1 MAMIHEQLDFLP
13 PDLVYFVIVA
23 VSSLLIGLSQRR
35 VSLSKKA
42 TLYFGSDRTFTLIGI
57 LGFLLYRLDSSWV
70 LFGGGGIAL
79 ILFLCISY
87 YFKIQQQ
94 KSFGMTA
101 MLIALITYCLGPI
114 AMTQPFWMLILV
126 VVTTLL
132 LTEMKETF
140 TNFAKQLNE
149 NEFITLAK
157 FLFISGIILPILP
170 NERIVP
176 EINLTPYSVWLA
188 TVVVST
194 ISYVGYLL
202 KKFVFKSSGIIVSG
216 ILGGLYSSTA
226 TIVILGKKAK
236 TAPEPLIPQYAAAI
250 LLAIGMMYL
259 RVFIFTFIFSSD
271 LFQAMMPYF
280 IVMIAISCLM
290 GFAIVIMQKG
300 VSGEG
305 QGIKEEE
312 DKNPLEFKVA
322 LIFAF
327 LFVAFTLITHY
338 VIIYFGQSGLN
349 VLSFLVGFTDITP
362 FLLNIFQGEYA
373 LGTSVLAA
381 ACIRAMM
388 SNNIVN
394 FFYSMAFSGNRKT
407 LRKYLFIGFSVIT
420 VANVVTLFVI

>member
-1 MAMIHEQLDFLP
+1 MIHEQLDFLP
-13 PDLVYFVIVA
+13 PNLLYFIVVTISA
-23 VSSLLIGLSQRR
+23 LLIGLSQRKA
-35 VSLSKKA
+35 SLSKKGV
-42 TLYFGSDRTFTLIGI
+42 LYFGSDRTFTLIGVF
-57 LGFLLYRLDSSWV
+57 GFLLYRLDESWV

-87 YFKIQQQ
+87 FFKIQQQ

-101 MLIALITYCLGPI
+101 MLMALITYCLGPI

-126 VVTTLL
+126 VVTILL
-132 LTEMKETF
+132 VSEMKETF

-194 ISYVGYLL
+194 ISYIGYLF
-202 KKFVFKSSGIIVSG
+202 KRFVFKSSGIIISG
-216 ILGGLYSSTA
+216 VLGGLYSSTA

-236 TAPEPLIPQYAAAI
+236 TAPEPLISQYAAAI

-271 LFQAMMPYF
+271 LFHAMTPYF
-280 IVMIAISCLM
+280 VVMVAVSCVL
-290 GFAIVIMQKG
+290 GLGLYFIKK
-300 VSGEG
+300 SGSGGG
-305 QGIKEEE
+305 QGVKEEE
-312 DKNPLEFKVA
+312 DKNPLEFKVS
-322 LIFAF
+322 LIFAL
-327 LFVAFTLITHY
+327 LFVSFTLITHY
-338 VIIYFGQSGLN
+338 VITYFGQSGLN
-349 VLSFLVGFTDITP
+349 ILSFLVGFTDITP

-381 ACIRAMM
+381 ACVRAMM
-388 SNNIVN
+388 SNNVVN
-394 FFYSMAFSGNRKT
+394 FFYSMTFSGNRKT
-407 LRKYLFIGFSVIT
+407 LRNYLLVGFSVIT
-420 VANVVTLFVI
+420 AANVIALLVI

>member
-1 MAMIHEQLDFLP
+1 MIHEQLDFLP
-13 PDLVYFVIVA
+13 PDLLYFIIVA
-23 VSSLLIGLSQRR
+23 ISSLLIGLSQRR

-42 TLYFGSDRTFTLIGI
+42 ILYFGSDRTFTLIGI
-57 LGFLLYRLDSSWV
+57 LGFLLYRLDNSWV

-170 NERIVP
+170 KEQIVP

-202 KKFVFKSSGIIVSG
+202 KRFVFKSSGIIVSG

-236 TAPEPLIPQYAAAI
+236 TAPESLIPQYAAAI

-271 LFQAMMPYF
+271 LFHTMMPYF
-280 IVMIAISCLM
+280 IVMVVVSCLL
-290 GFAIVIMQKG
+290 GLGVHFAKRG
-300 VSGEG
+300 TSGNGEG
-305 QGIKEEE
+305 VKEEE

-327 LFVAFTLITHY
+327 LFVIFTLITHY
-338 VIIYFGQSGLN
+338 VITYFGQSGLSI
-349 VLSFLVGFTDITP
+349 LSYLVGFTDITP
-362 FLLNIFQGEYA
+362 FLLNIFQGGYA
-373 LGTSVLAA
+373 LSTSVLAA

-394 FFYSMAFSGNRKT
+394 FFYSMTFSGNRKT
-407 LRKYLFIGFSVIT
+407 LRKYLLVGFSVIT
-420 VANVVTLFVI
+420 AANITTLFII

>member
-1 MAMIHEQLDFLP
+1 MIHEKLDFLP
-13 PDLVYFVIVA
+13 PDLLYFIIVA
-23 VSSLLIGLSQRR
+23 VSALLIGLSQRR
-35 VSLSKKA
+35 VSLSKRA
-42 TLYFGSDRTFTLIGI
+42 ILYFGSDRTFTLIGI
-57 LGFLLYRLDSSWV
+57 LGYLLYRLDSTMV

-87 YFKIQQQ
+87 FFKIQQQ
-94 KSFGMTA
+94 KSYGMTA

-202 KKFVFKSSGIIVSG
+202 KRFVFKSSGIIVSG
-216 ILGGLYSSTA
+216 VLGGLYSSTA

-236 TAPEPLIPQYAAAI
+236 TAPEPLVPQYAAAI

-259 RVFIFTFIFSSD
+259 RVFVFTFIFSSE
-271 LFQAMMPYF
+271 LFHNMMPYF
-280 IVMIAISCLM
+280 IVMIVISCIL
-290 GFAIVIMQKG
+290 GLSISFMQKG

-322 LIFAF
+322 LIFAL

-338 VIIYFGQSGLN
+338 VIVYFGQSGLS

-388 SNNIVN
+388 SNNVVN
-394 FFYSMAFSGNRKT
+394 FFYSMAFSGSRKT
-407 LRKYLFIGFSVIT
+407 LRKYLLIGFSIIT
-420 VANVVTLFVI
+420 VANIVALFLI

>member
-1 MAMIHEQLDFLP
+1 MLDFLP
-13 PDLVYFVIVA
+13 PELVYFIIVA
-23 VSSLLIGLSQRR
+23 ISSLLIGLSQRR
-35 VSLSKKA
+35 VSLSKRA
-42 TLYFGSDRTFTLIGI
+42 ILYFGSDRTFTLIGV
-57 LGFLLYRLDSSWV
+57 LGFLLYTLDRTKV

-79 ILFLCISY
+79 ILFLCVSY

-94 KSFGMTA
+94 KSYGMTA

-140 TNFAKQLNE
+140 TNFAKKLNE

-157 FLFISGIILPILP
+157 FLFISGIVLPILP
-170 NERIVP
+170 NEKIVP
-176 EINLTPYSVWLA
+176 EISLTPYSVWLA

-202 KKFVFKSSGIIVSG
+202 KRFVFKGSGIIMSG

-236 TAPEPLIPQYAAAI
+236 AAPEALTPQYAAAI
-250 LLAIGMMYL
+250 LLAIGMMYV
-259 RVFIFTFIFSSD
+259 RVFVFTFIFSSE
-271 LFQAMMPYF
+271 LFRSMTTYF
-280 IVMIAISCLM
+280 VVMIAISCLS
-290 GFAIVIMQKG
+290 GLAIYFRKKRI
-300 VSGEG
+300 SSEG

-322 LIFAF
+322 LIFAL

-338 VIIYFGQSGLN
+338 VVTYFGESGLSA
-349 VLSFLVGFTDITP
+349 LSYLVGFTDITP

-373 LGTSVLAA
+373 LGTSVLVAT
-381 ACIRAMM
+381 CIRAMM

-394 FFYSMAFSGNRKT
+394 FFYSMTFSGNRKT
-407 LRKYLFIGFSVIT
+407 LRKYLLIGFGAIT
-420 VANVVTLFVI
+420 TANILALFIN